1 MKKLTITTLLVTG
14 LALSAYAMPASY
26 GKCVGCHGVKGERA
40 FGSTPDKV
48 PNKLTKVQV
57 AEALKGYKD
66 GSYGG
71 PQKMLM
77 KGQALSLSD
86 AQIQEIADY
95 IGK

>member
-1 MKKLTITTLLVTG
+1 MKNVVLTTILTGG

-26 GKCVGCHGVKGERA
+26 GKCVGCHGAKGERA
-40 FGSTPDKV
+40 FGSTPTKV
-48 PNKLTKVQV
+48 PNKLTKAQV
-57 AEALKGYKD
+57 VDALKGYKN
-66 GSYGG
+66 GTYGG

-86 AQIQEIADY
+86 AQIKEIADY

>member
-1 MKKLTITTLLVTG
+1 MKKVALTTLLVSG

-26 GKCVGCHGVKGERA
+26 GKCVGCHGAKGERA

-48 PNKLTKVQV
+48 PSNLTKAQV
-57 AEALKGYKD
+57 ETALHGYKD

-71 PQKMLM
+71 AQKMLM
-77 KGQALSLSD
+77 KGQVMSLSD
-86 AQIQEIADY
+86 AQIKEIAAY

>member
-1 MKKLTITTLLVTG
+1 MKKIALTTLLVSG

-26 GKCVGCHGVKGERA
+26 GKCVGCHGAKGERA
-40 FGSTPDKV
+40 FGSTPNKV
-48 PNKLTKVQV
+48 PNKLTK
-57 AEALKGYKD
+57 AEVKTALIGYKD

-77 KGQALSLSD
+77 KGQSLGLSD
-86 AQIQEIADY
+86 AQITEIANY